1 MTYSSGRVDFPTR
14 GAGGA
19 PATPRVE
26 DNAVWLCGH
35 GLLAWGQ
42 RLDVLGFTS
51 HDAMRP
57 LALLGRSFVKGF
69 AASGGSA
76 NAAAAG
82 FPGDRAGAVE
92 QAGFGW

>member
-1 MTYSSGRVDFPTR
+1 
-14 GAGGA
+14 
-19 PATPRVE
+19 
-26 DNAVWLCGH
+26 
-35 GLLAWGQ
+35 
-42 RLDVLGFTS
+42 
-51 HDAMRP
+51 MRP